1 MTDEVTPKAKPKEKA
16 PDIKIVSVKVLGEF
30 PLACPLSNQILPPG
44 QIKEAVPLTGWLK
57 AQAEIGLL
65 LIIE

>member
-1 MTDEVTPKAKPKEKA
+1 MADEITPTPKPKTT
-16 PDIKIVSVKVLGEF
+16 DIKVVSVKVLGEF

-44 QIKEAVPLTGWLK
+44 QIKEGVPLTGWLK

-65 LIIE
+65 QIIK